1 MNQTKVNQEWTSSEI
16 EKARSIIARFDGNN
30 YINYGMNDN
39 NSHDILT
46 ELHSLFPSK
55 TMQQV
60 KDLYVDLV
68 VEMLTVQSEEEY
80 DSAIEEHRI
89 IHPVDGLINE
99 NFGIQEEAS
108 MNGADLLFGGQI
120 FDGMRVVEME
130 EVQAVEQN
138 KVGMLENKMS
148 IHQTMDAPHAR
159 RLFLCGLSA
168 YGRGKWKNISKYF
181 VTTRTPV
188 QISSHAQKYFK
199 KLEGKGLRKQR
210 YSINDVGLDDADQWK
225 MKNCSSVQQAPAF
238 ADADCHNPSFG
249 MQTSLS
255 TFFPTGV
262 NSPFELPCSKK
273 VSQQMVWSEK
283 QMMVPVAAPME
294 GAEKFFSYQ

>member
-1 MNQTKVNQEWTSSEI
+1 M
-16 EKARSIIARFDGNN
+16 ARFDGNN
-30 YINYGMNDN
+30 CSNNGTNDN
-39 NSHDILT
+39 NKHDILV

-80 DSAIEEHRI
+80 DGAIEEHHI
-89 IHPVDGLINE
+89 IHSVDGLINE
-99 NFGIQEEAS
+99 NFGIQEDAS
-108 MNGADLLFGGQI
+108 MKGVDLLFGGQI

-130 EVQAVEQN
+130 EVPAVEKN
-138 KVGMLENKMS
+138 KVGVLENKMS
-148 IHQTMDAPHAR
+148 IHQPMDAPHAI

-181 VTTRTPV
+181 VTTRTPG

-210 YSINDVGLDDADQWK
+210 YSINDVGLDDAHQWK
-225 MKNCSSVQQAPAF
+225 MKNCSSVHRASAF
-238 ADADCHNPSFG
+238 ADADYHNPSFG
-249 MQTSLS
+249 MQTSLNTS
-255 TFFPTGV
+255 FPMGV
-262 NSPFELPCSKK
+262 NSSFESPCSKK
-273 VSQQMVWSEK
+273 ESQQMVLSEK
-283 QMMVPVAAPME
+283 QMMVPIAAPRE